1 MNAFNRIRTPCGST
15 GPHQPTAWI
24 SAILC
29 LIFPRHIGPNREEQM
44 EMLAQVGANHAG
56 RPVAQVP
63 PSTIIGGRRLAL
75 PQAQSEVEALAELRT
90 IAQKNQI
97 FKSFIGQGYVGTVT
111 PRRHPAQHP

>member
-1 MNAFNRIRTPCGST
+1 M
-15 GPHQPTAWI
+15 
-24 SAILC
+24 
-29 LIFPRHIGPNREEQM
+29 
-44 EMLAQVGANHAG
+44 
-56 RPVAQVP
+56 

-111 PRRHPAQHP
+111 PGVILRNILENRPGTPPTRRTSPRFRGAGWKRCSTTRR